1 MYRKY
6 KMRVKIGYSVKEFEF
21 ENYST
26 LAELIRCMVI
36 GSNEVEFSI
45 LTEFVNEEE
54 NDNGEIDRRLP

>member
-6 KMRVKIGYSVKEFEF
+6 KVRVKIGYSVKEFEF
-21 ENYST
+21 ENYQT
-26 LAELIRCMVI
+26 LSEMIRCMVI
-36 GSNEVEFSI
+36 GSHEVEFAI